1 MKFINVEQ
9 TTDMMISVCQSI
21 IKNKPYLTEV
31 DSKIGDGDHGIGMS
45 KGMEN
50 AMNILRNKRP
60 FSDINQ
66 ILKFTGTSM
75 LTSMGGASGIIFG
88 SIFLGGIKDLECVS
102 QLDKR
107 ILEKIMRKS
116 LDTVK
121 EKGKAKIG
129 DKTMIDAFEP
139 AVIAI
144 EKCTES
150 DLIPVFDSAA
160 TAAEK
165 GVQDTKQYI
174 AKFGKAQY
182 LGERAVGFQDAGA
195 TSIAI
200 ILRAMSDYVNTL

>member
-66 ILKFTGTSM
+66 ILKLTGTSM

-88 SIFLGGIKDLECVS
+88 SMFLGGIKDLECVS

-182 LGERAVGFQDAGA
+182 L
-195 TSIAI
+195 
-200 ILRAMSDYVNTL
+200 

>member
-66 ILKFTGTSM
+66 ILKLTGTSM

-88 SIFLGGIKDLECVS
+88 SMFLGGIKDLECVS

-116 LDTVK
+116 LDVW
-121 EKGKAKIG
+121 
-129 DKTMIDAFEP
+129 
-139 AVIAI
+139 
-144 EKCTES
+144 
-150 DLIPVFDSAA
+150 
-160 TAAEK
+160 
-165 GVQDTKQYI
+165 
-174 AKFGKAQY
+174 
-182 LGERAVGFQDAGA
+182 
-195 TSIAI
+195 
-200 ILRAMSDYVNTL
+200 

>member
-66 ILKFTGTSM
+66 ILKLTGTSM

-88 SIFLGGIKDLECVS
+88 SMFLGGIKDLECVS

-121 EKGKAKIG
+121 
-129 DKTMIDAFEP
+129 
-139 AVIAI
+139 
-144 EKCTES
+144 CTES
-150 DLIPVFDSAA
+150 DLIPVFESAA

>member
-1 MKFINVEQ
+1 
-9 TTDMMISVCQSI
+9 
-21 IKNKPYLTEV
+21 
-31 DSKIGDGDHGIGMS
+31 
-45 KGMEN
+45 
-50 AMNILRNKRP
+50 
-60 FSDINQ
+60 
-66 ILKFTGTSM
+66 
-75 LTSMGGASGIIFG
+75 
-88 SIFLGGIKDLECVS
+88 
-102 QLDKR
+102 
-107 ILEKIMRKS
+107 
-116 LDTVK
+116 
-121 EKGKAKIG
+121 
-129 DKTMIDAFEP
+129 MIDAFEP

-174 AKFGKAQY
+174 AKFWGKAQY

>member
-1 MKFINVEQ
+1 
-9 TTDMMISVCQSI
+9 
-21 IKNKPYLTEV
+21 
-31 DSKIGDGDHGIGMS
+31 
-45 KGMEN
+45 MEN

-66 ILKFTGTSM
+66 ILKLTGTSM

-88 SIFLGGIKDLECVS
+88 SMFLGGIKDLECVS

-150 DLIPVFDSAA
+150 DLIPVFESAA